1 MKSTRILAF
10 VLLALANL
18 GALGSVFV
26 QVNLMRL
33 ESAQLVTLAETVAAV
48 RRGTV
53 YRIAKDLPPEE
64 SARVL
69 STQGFSSMLA
79 LQTSVDAD
87 RVQRIQMGR
96 EAPEVFNSVTSH
108 LALVVLCC
116 LNFLTASIGALALLR
131 GQPPFLPPACVS
143 TDAGLKNT

>member
-1 MKSTRILAF
+1 MKSTRLLAF

-18 GALGSVFV
+18 GALGSFFV
-26 QVNLMRL
+26 QMNLMRL

-48 RRGTV
+48 RHGTV

-69 STQGFSSMLA
+69 SRQGFSSMSA
-79 LQTSVDAD
+79 LQTSVDVD
-87 RVQRIQMGR
+87 REQRIQMGR
-96 EAPEVFNSVTSH
+96 EAPEVLNSVTAH
-108 LALVVLCC
+108 IALLVLCC